1 MPAWKYS
8 FCKPPAAPQAAG
20 NYHDMRRTSEVLI
33 IGAGILGCFAARSLS
48 RYALE
53 INVIEKREDVCC
65 GITKANTGII
75 YRGYDQHPGS
85 LKAALCKKASD
96 RFPSLCE
103 ELDIPYRKTGLLM
116 LGFGPRADR
125 VFQKKLAQGKENGIT
140 DVQIL
145 DESQVYQMEPLLC
158 NGIHS
163 ALYAENTYTVN
174 PWEMG
179 IAAYENAAANQ
190 VHFYFG
196 QEALSIARTD
206 TGFLVETKDHTYTA
220 SRLICCAGLTSD
232 TVWEMLSKPTVKIL
246 PLAADYLVFDKS
258 AGDSISHV
266 ISVEPEE
273 KGDGITLVPTVDGNI
288 LAGPTRRSIKDP
300 ANAAAADVSGILE
313 LQRKCRKIIPSL
325 STSMVIRSFGA
336 VRPNPYYV
344 EPDGTLSQ
352 KSINDFQIL
361 EEDGFFALI
370 GIKTPGIT
378 CANELGMYLA
388 QRLIRSMKQ
397 EPSLNPSFS
406 PVRKRILKLSDL
418 LRDDPGSTDSLL
430 QDLPAEYFEIICR
443 CEHISKGE
451 VLEAIR
457 RGASTIDGVKRRTG
471 AGMGRCQG
479 GYCME
484 KILHLLNEQ
493 TGKDLY
499 EITKDGPGSE
509 VLQKP

>member
-1 MPAWKYS
+1 MK
-8 FCKPPAAPQAAG
+8 
-20 NYHDMRRTSEVLI
+20 RTSDVLI

-96 RFPSLCE
+96 HFPSLCE

-116 LGFGPRADR
+116 LSFGPRADR
-125 VFQKKLAQGKENGIT
+125 VFQKKMEQGKENNIP
-140 DVQIL
+140 DIQIL

-158 NGIHS
+158 DGIRS

-179 IAAYENAAANQ
+179 IAAYENAMSNQ

-196 QEALSIARTD
+196 QEAMRIARMD

-220 SRLICCAGLTSD
+220 SRLICCAGLTAD
-232 TVWEMLSKPTVKIL
+232 TVWEMLSKPSVKIL
-246 PLAADYLVFDKS
+246 PLAADYLVFDRS
-258 AGDSISHV
+258 VGDSISHV

-300 ANAAAADVSGILE
+300 AHCTAAASGCCTAAPGSETAADVGGILE
-313 LQRKCRKIIPSL
+313 LQQKCQKLIPSL
-325 STSMVIRSFGA
+325 SPSMIIRSFGA
-336 VRPNPYYV
+336 VRPNPYYA

-378 CANELGMYLA
+378 CADELGRYLA
-388 QRLIRSMKQ
+388 QRLIGSLEHK
-397 EPSLNPSFS
+397 PPLNPSFS
-406 PVRKRILKLSDL
+406 PSRKGILRLSDL
-418 LRDDPGSTDSLL
+418 LRDDPGLTAN
-430 QDLPAEYFEIICR
+430 LPQSAPADYFEIICR

-457 RGASTIDGVKRRTG
+457 RGATTIDGIKRRTG

-484 KILHLLNEQ
+484 KILHLLKEQ
-493 TGKDLY
+493 TGKDVY

-509 VLQKP
+509 ILIKL

>member
-1 MPAWKYS
+1 
-8 FCKPPAAPQAAG
+8 
-20 NYHDMRRTSEVLI
+20 MRRTSDVLI

-48 RYALE
+48 CYALE
-53 INVIEKREDVCC
+53 INVIEKQEDVCC

-85 LKAALCKKASD
+85 LKATLCKTASEH
-96 RFPSLCE
+96 FPALCE

-116 LGFGPRADR
+116 LSFGPVANR
-125 VFQKKLAQGKENGIT
+125 VLQKKLAQGKENGIT

-145 DESQVYQMEPLLC
+145 EESQVCQMEPLLC
-158 NGIHS
+158 GGIRS

-196 QEALSIARTD
+196 QEALRVARTKD
-206 TGFLVETKDHTYTA
+206 GFLVETKDHTYYA
-220 SRLICCAGLTSD
+220 SRLICCAGLAAD
-232 TVWEMLSKPTVKIL
+232 TVWEMLSKPSVKIL

-258 AGDSISHV
+258 VGDSIRHV

-273 KGDGITLVPTVDGNI
+273 KGDGITLVPTADGNI
-288 LAGPTRRSIKDP
+288 LAGPTRRSIKDQ
-300 ANAAAADVSGILE
+300 AHCTEADVGGILE
-313 LQRKCRKIIPSL
+313 LQRKCRKLITSL
-325 STSMVIRSFGA
+325 SPSMVIRSFGA

-344 EPDGTLSQ
+344 EKDGTLSR

-378 CANELGMYLA
+378 CADELGRYLA
-388 QRLIRSMKQ
+388 QRLIG
-397 EPSLNPSFS
+397 SLEHTPPLNASFS
-406 PVRKRILKLSDL
+406 PFRKGILKLSDL
-418 LRDDPGSTDSLL
+418 LCEDPGLTGSLP
-430 QDLPAEYFEIICR
+430 QDLPADYFEIICR
-443 CEHISKGE
+443 CERISKGE

-484 KILHLLNEQ
+484 KILHLLKEQ
-493 TGKDLY
+493 TGKDVY

-509 VLQKP
+509 ILIKP